1 MLLTASTEVPIGNEW
16 LYETKYDGFRCILEW
31 DKEPLLKS
39 RNGKLLNNMFPEII
53 SFCHEIYDKI
63 KPSLPL
69 TMDGELVY
77 LVNNF
82 QSDFSKV
89 QLRGRMKNIDT
100 IKNNAEI
107 FTCHYVVF
115 DLLMHKGKDLT
126 KLPLTKRKQQLS
138 RLFNKVKLPVS
149 INYQDTNRLQ
159 AINVYEDSPLLW
171 ERIVTNNGEGL
182 IAKQT
187 KSTWNSAER
196 TNKWLKIKNW
206 RYISIILTKYDKS
219 NGFFHGVVYQNGLL
233 VEVVTFR
240 HGLSEVEL
248 ATLITLFQTKGTQL
262 SNNIW
267 ELEPSICVEIT
278 CIDFDGKK
286 LREPRFHLF
295 KLNTDIQD
303 CSWEHMQKQL
313 YPLPPTTKITHP
325 DKPIWPKSGIQK
337 DDYLMY
343 LQRIAPYMLPF
354 LKDRLLTVIRFPHG
368 VPGESFY
375 QKNSPDYVPDFV
387 ATKKMDD
394 INYIMCND
402 LETLLWLGNQLA
414 LEFHI
419 PFQTGHTNNPTEI
432 VFDLDPPSVKEFSLA
447 VEAAQQMK
455 VIFDQFRLHSFV
467 KTSGGKGIQL
477 YIPLEEDSFTY
488 EETGIFTKFICD
500 FLVEQQPKWFTT
512 ERLKKN
518 RGNKLYLD
526 YVQHK
531 EGKTIV
537 APFSPRGNELGLIAT
552 PLKWEEVKESLK
564 PDTFTIPSVLDRITK
579 QGDPFKYF
587 RVNSEKD
594 NFAMVLKQLKDLIKK

>member
-1 MLLTASTEVPIGNEW
+1 
-16 LYETKYDGFRCILEW
+16 
-31 DKEPLLKS
+31 
-39 RNGKLLNNMFPEII
+39 
-53 SFCHEIYDKI
+53 
-63 KPSLPL
+63 
-69 TMDGELVY
+69 
-77 LVNNF
+77 
-82 QSDFSKV
+82 
-89 QLRGRMKNIDT
+89 
-100 IKNNAEI
+100 
-107 FTCHYVVF
+107 
-115 DLLMHKGKDLT
+115 
-126 KLPLTKRKQQLS
+126 
-138 RLFNKVKLPVS
+138 
-149 INYQDTNRLQ
+149 
-159 AINVYEDSPLLW
+159 
-171 ERIVTNNGEGL
+171 
-182 IAKQT
+182 
-187 KSTWNSAER
+187 
-196 TNKWLKIKNW
+196 
-206 RYISIILTKYDKS
+206 
-219 NGFFHGVVYQNGLL
+219 
-233 VEVVTFR
+233 
-240 HGLSEVEL
+240 
-248 ATLITLFQTKGTQL
+248 
-262 SNNIW
+262 
-267 ELEPSICVEIT
+267 
-278 CIDFDGKK
+278 
-286 LREPRFHLF
+286 
-295 KLNTDIQD
+295 
-303 CSWEHMQKQL
+303 
-313 YPLPPTTKITHP
+313 
-325 DKPIWPKSGIQK
+325 
-337 DDYLMY
+337 
-343 LQRIAPYMLPF
+343 
-354 LKDRLLTVIRFPHG
+354 
-368 VPGESFY
+368 
-375 QKNSPDYVPDFV
+375 
-387 ATKKMDD
+387 MDD

-419 PFQTGHTNNPTEI
+419 PFQTVHTNNPTEI

-579 QGDPFKYF
+579 QGDSFKYF